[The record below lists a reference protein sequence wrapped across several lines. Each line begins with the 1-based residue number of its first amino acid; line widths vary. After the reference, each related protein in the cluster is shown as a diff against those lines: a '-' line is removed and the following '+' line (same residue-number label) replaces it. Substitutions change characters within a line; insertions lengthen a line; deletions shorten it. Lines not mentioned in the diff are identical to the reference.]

1 MKNGAESSDRRISL
15 HGPWS
20 SRMAFILAV
29 AGSAV
34 GLGNIW
40 RFPYIAGQNG
50 GGAFVLTYLVCV
62 FAVGLPIMMSE
73 ILLGRRGR
81 RNPITTMR
89 ILGEEEGSSPN
100 WQIVGLMG
108 VVSGF
113 LILSFYSVIAGWAL
127 AYVFQSGLGAFV
139 DASAEG
145 VSDTFTGLTGSWPKS
160 FAWHTAF
167 MMMTVY
173 VVACGVERGLERAVR
188 VLMPSLLVLMVI
200 LLGYAMMSGHF
211 MAGASFLLRADF
223 TALTP
228 GAVLVAMGQA
238 FFTLSIG
245 MGAVMAYGAY
255 LPEGTSIANTSVAV
269 VIADTLLALLAGL
282 VIFPIVF
289 ANGLDTA
296 QGPGLIF
303 QTLPLAFGKMTGG
316 MLFGTLFFV
325 LLTFAAWTSA
335 IGLLEPAVAWMV
347 ERHHFSRRAAAIVVG
362 AGIWLLGL
370 GTVLSFNVLSDAS
383 FLKGTPF
390 DNLDYLTSNILLPL
404 GGLLITFF
412 AGWIMARGSS
422 CEELD
427 MGPGLAY
434 KAWRFLARIIAPV
447 AVVVVFIDAATGGV
461 VTRLLTD

>member
-1 MKNGAESSDRRISL
+1 MKNAAESSDRRISL
-15 HGPWS
+15 HGLWS

-40 RFPYIAGQNG
+40 RFPYIAGENG
-50 GGAFVLTYLVCV
+50 GGAFVLTYLICV
-62 FAVGLPIMMSE
+62 FVVGLPIMMSE

-89 ILGEEEGSSPN
+89 ILGEEEGSSPG
-100 WQIVGLMG
+100 WQLVGVLG

-127 AYVFQSGLGAFV
+127 AYVFRSGLGVFV
-139 DASAEG
+139 ETSAAE
-145 VSDTFTGLTGSWPKS
+145 VSSTFTNLTGSWPKS
-160 FAWHTAF
+160 FAWHTVF

-188 VLMPSLLVLMVI
+188 VLMPSLFVLMLI
-200 LLGYAMMSGHF
+200 LLGYAMTTGHF
-211 MAGASFLLRADF
+211 MAGTNFLLRADF

-238 FFTLSIG
+238 FFTLSVG

-255 LPEGTSIANTSVAV
+255 LPEGTSITLTSVAV
-269 VIADTLLALLAGL
+269 VVADTLFALLAGL

-289 ANGLDTA
+289 ANGLDIA

-316 MLFGTLFFV
+316 ALFGTLFFV

-347 ERHHFSRRAAAIVVG
+347 ETHSFSRRVAAMVVG
-362 AGIWLLGL
+362 AAIWLLGL
-370 GTVLSFNVLSDAS
+370 ATVLSFNVLADFS

-390 DNLDYLTSNILLPL
+390 DNLDYATSNILLPL
-404 GGLLITFF
+404 GGLLITVF
-412 AGWIMARGSS
+412 AGWVMARNSS

-434 KAWRFLARIIAPV
+434 KAWRFLARLIAPA
-447 AVVVVFIDAATGGV
+447 AVVIVLIEAATGGAI
-461 VTRLLTD
+461 THLLTD